1 MGQIKRRNW
10 MDRTGTHLVV
20 QVLDSERILRQVV
33 LLLDL
38 RRAEFSFEL
47 SSLRLALVLD
57 DLGLLCGVLG
67 IGT

>member
-1 MGQIKRRNW
+1 M
-10 MDRTGTHLVV
+10 HLVV
-20 QVLDSERILRQVV
+20 QVLDSESILGQLV

-38 RRAEFSFEL
+38 RRAEFSLEL

-67 IGT
+67 NR